1 LPDVTVLGL
10 QPVLELQVTL
20 PLPAVVL
27 QLAPPVPLVGSG
39 TDVLVDARPVC
50 LPSDVKLPA
59 ALAVP
64 LVYTVPP
71 EFDIPGTGTLT
82 LSKPNVTAKTLSGG
96 KPILIK
102 GQFSAT
108 FNVVTPAFAG
118 DVPDPD
124 LEKVGIATFIT
135 TDTTVTAS

>member
-1 LPDVTVLGL
+1 MGDFIIKSGDS
-10 QPVLELQVTL
+10 LQVVI
-20 PLPAVVL
+20 PLPAVVVE
-27 QLAPPVPLVGSG
+27 LALPVPLVGSG
-39 TDVLVDARPVC
+39 TDVRVDDTPVC
-50 LPSDVKLPA
+50 LLGDELPA
-59 ALAVP
+59 ALAGL

-108 FNVVTPAFAG
+108 FNVVTPAFFG
-118 DVPDPD
+118 EVPDPD

>member
-1 LPDVTVLGL
+1 MSDFIIKTGDF
-10 QPVLELQVTL
+10 LQVTL

-71 EFDIPGTGTLT
+71 LYDIPGTGELT
-82 LSKPNVTAKTLSGG
+82 LGQPNVTTLTLSGG
-96 KPILIK
+96 KPIVIK
-102 GQFSAT
+102 GLFLAT
-108 FNVVTPAFAG
+108 FTVVTPAFAG
-118 DVPDPD
+118 DVPDTD
-124 LEKVGIATFIT
+124 LVKEGIAEFIT
-135 TDTTVTAS
+135 TNTTVTAS